1 MTTMIGRFTK
11 SLRLRR
17 RLLMI
22 TMNLLIAY
30 RDVLSCTTRECEPEV
45 DEEGDR
51 IPIHI
56 DSVLKYHNDKEQ
68 QSKKNEIMSAG
79 SSKTTKRKRRRG

>member
-17 RLLMI
+17 RLLII
-22 TMNLLIAY
+22 TTNLLIAY
-30 RDVLSCTTRECEPEV
+30 RDVLSCTTREWEPEV

-51 IPIHI
+51 IPIYI
-56 DSVLKYHNDKEQ
+56 DSALKYHNDEGL
-68 QSKKNEIMSAG
+68 QSKKNEIMCAG
-79 SSKTTKRKRRRG
+79 